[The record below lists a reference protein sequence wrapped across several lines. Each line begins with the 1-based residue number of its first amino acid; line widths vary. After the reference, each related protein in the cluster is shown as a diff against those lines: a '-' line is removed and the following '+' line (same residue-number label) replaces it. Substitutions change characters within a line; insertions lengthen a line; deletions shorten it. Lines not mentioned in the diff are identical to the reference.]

1 MLKKMGIRA
10 AGGFAYGVLLGQII
24 AIIIS
29 LSFGDGKFYQVI
41 PEFRALFENEIT
53 AVIVQVILTGI
64 VGTVFATASIVFE
77 FEKWS
82 VLKQCLVH
90 FFITAAFWIPIVYLC
105 WMPQNVQ
112 GILIYLANFLGVYVI
127 NWLIQY
133 FIAKNDVKKINAKII
148 ALNDHDEI

>member
-1 MLKKMGIRA
+1 MLKKMSIRA
-10 AGGFAYGVLLGQII
+10 AGGFAYGVLVGQII

-29 LSFGDGKFYQVI
+29 LSFGDGKFHQVL

-53 AVIVQVILTGI
+53 AVIVQMILTGI
-64 VGTVFATASIVFE
+64 VGTVFATTSIVFE
-77 FEKWS
+77 IEKWS
-82 VLKQCLVH
+82 VLKQYLVH

-105 WMPQNVQ
+105 WMPQNAQ

-133 FIAKNDVKKINAKII
+133 FIAKNDVKKINAKIN
-148 ALNDHDEI
+148 ALNDQDEI